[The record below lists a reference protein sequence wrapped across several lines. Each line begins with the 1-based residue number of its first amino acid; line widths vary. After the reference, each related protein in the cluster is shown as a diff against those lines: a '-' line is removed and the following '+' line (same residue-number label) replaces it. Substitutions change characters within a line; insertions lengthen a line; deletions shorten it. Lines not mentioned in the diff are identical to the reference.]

1 MEYPLSAVQAAC
13 WFDIE
18 CGHDVGAV
26 SQAVELTGPFDVALF
41 RDCWVALVARHEV
54 LRTTF
59 DARDGVPFQV
69 VLPAR
74 ELDLREHEVAG
85 TEVRDV
91 LERDAAAPFDVR
103 ADPLLR
109 LRVYREHAQRHRE
122 RHRERHWV
130 LVVLHP
136 LVADLPSAAALL
148 AECAELYRTGRALPP
163 PPARYRDF
171 VAWQADFLTGP
182 DAADQLAGL
191 AARFTPAPAPLE
203 LPRGAAGDGAA
214 FATRT
219 MPAATAEALAA
230 LARDTSTTSAVALTT
245 LFQIVLHRYT
255 GQDRIV
261 VGTVLDG
268 RPEPRFARVAGNFA
282 NRVPVDLDLGGD
294 PTFAEVLARGGRA
307 AGVAHAARLVPF
319 SRLVG
324 RVTDRGD
331 SDRSPVCQAVHVH
344 RPAAADLTFG
354 GGLAARPLPAPSAG
368 AAAELVLLTEE
379 TPAGLSLSLWWGAD
393 VPAAGTAA
401 AVLENLEEL
410 AAAVAADPA
419 RPLAKFPLTTARE
432 RRLLA
437 AWNETTHDH
446 DHEPWVPAKFLAV
459 AAERPGAVAL
469 RFAGRSVTYGELARR
484 VNGLA
489 HHLRDRGVGPGA
501 IVGVA
506 VERSPE
512 LVVALLATLAAGA
525 AYLPL
530 DPDYPGERIRFM
542 VEDAR
547 PSLVFTQS
555 HLRARL
561 PAVDVPVAVLD
572 ELAAELVASDDPVP
586 TRVEGDTHAYVI
598 YTSGSTGRPK
608 GVQITHRALRNR
620 IAWTQATFSLTPRD
634 RVLQKTPSSFD
645 VSVWEFFWPLTV
657 GARLVLAA
665 PGGHRDV
672 AYLVEVV
679 RAEAVTTLHFVPSVL
694 RLFLAEP
701 GTARCPSLRRVLC
714 SGEALPPDAVD
725 AFYARM
731 SCELHNLYG
740 PTEATVDVT
749 WWPCRAGETST
760 PIGRPVHN
768 TSIHVLDRA
777 GREVPIGAAGE
788 IHIGGVQVATGYLDR
803 PVLTAARFV
812 PDPFAA
818 DPAARLYR
826 TGDLGRVRHDGA
838 VEYLGRL
845 DHQVKIYGNRVETGE
860 VETRL
865 AAHPAV
871 ADAVVTVAA
880 RDGAVRLDAHVV
892 PAAGATPEP
901 AELLAHLHETLPG
914 YMVPSRIRFLDAL
927 PLTPSGKADRTALAA
942 ADDEP
947 AGHTGPGRP
956 RTPAERT
963 VTRAA
968 ARLLGLPEVRVGD
981 NLFALGGD
989 SMTALRF
996 AAALAGQGLDL
1007 TVADVVRARTFAQ
1020 LAAAA
1025 PPVAAPFSPPTGDA
1039 GRTSVVLRLAGDLDD
1054 RALHAALA
1062 ALETRH
1068 APLRTALAPP
1078 PGAPAAHTLAVHV
1091 RPGAGAFDL
1100 TLDAV
1105 TDRWGMALLAAELV
1119 AAYPRRS
1126 PGPLPAPARGGVPGP
1141 PAVADGL
1148 RARARETGLTGGTVA
1163 LAAHARV
1170 AGLLAGRGEVAV
1182 TLRVDGRPANA
1193 AGDGL
1198 IGDHRRFASVRVDV
1212 LRGTWRDLVRAVA
1225 HASRV
1230 PVAAPVGVVFDHV
1243 DTDIVDVVR
1252 HAAPGQGVELVGWQI
1267 PGPRTTSFDDTAA
1280 VPVLDGEAT
1289 ACLGRVLAAMAADPD
1304 APADTD
1310 LRTDEERRLV
1320 ERVNATARAWPGPV
1334 GAHHAVS
1341 EHARAAPDA
1350 VAVRCGGQE
1359 LTYGELDARAT
1370 AIAARLHDTGL
1381 APGSVVAV
1389 AVAPST
1395 DLPAT
1400 LLAVHRAAGAYLP
1413 AVPGERPDAAVL
1425 VTDRP
1430 DLAPAGVPVLDLA
1443 AVPRAA
1449 PPAPP
1454 GPTAPDAPALVWPD
1468 GVTLTHRALDNARRG
1483 LCARLGW
1490 QGEDEV
1496 LLATTPDQGW
1506 LDLFLPLSTG
1516 GRLDLPTAEEAHD
1529 PDALAGLLAGATTA
1543 LAPGGWWRS
1552 LVDHG
1557 WPGDPALRIV
1567 RTGAGTDRLP
1577 PGLGRVVWRVHGY
1590 PATTFWSTAA
1600 RVEAPGAPD
1609 VGTPLANTT
1618 CHVVGEDGRPVPVG
1632 VPGELVIGGQG
1643 VATAGP
1649 PPVRLPHVAPDR
1661 LYRTGLRVVRG
1672 PDGTLAA
1679 HAGCE

>member
-1 MEYPLSAVQAAC
+1 MEYPLSAEQAAH

-18 CGHDVGAV
+18 CGHDVAAV
-26 SQAVELTGPFDVALF
+26 SQAVELRGPFDVTTF
-41 RDCWVALVARHEV
+41 RRCWAALVARHDV

-69 VLPAR
+69 VLSAR
-74 ELDLREHEVAG
+74 ELDLREREVPAG
-85 TEVRDV
+85 EVRDA

-103 ADPLLR
+103 TDPLLR
-109 LRVYREHAQRHRE
+109 VRVYREHAR
-122 RHRERHWV
+122 RHWI

-148 AECAELYRTGRALPP
+148 AECAELYRTGRALPEP
-163 PPARYRDF
+163 AARYRDF
-171 VAWQADFLTGP
+171 VAWQADFLSGP

-191 AARFTPAPAPLE
+191 AAGFTPLPAPLE
-203 LPRGAAGDGAA
+203 LPRGAAPDGAGGVN
-214 FATRT
+214 RT
-219 MPAATAEALAA
+219 ITAAVAEGLAA
-230 LARDTSTTSAVALTT
+230 LARDNSTTCAVALTA

-255 GQDRIV
+255 GQDRVV
-261 VGTVLDG
+261 VGSVLDG
-268 RPEPRFARVAGNFA
+268 RPAPRFDPVAGSFA
-282 NRVPVDLDLGGD
+282 NRVPVDLDLAGD
-294 PTFAEVLARGGRA
+294 PTFTDVLVRGGRA
-307 AGVAHAARLVPF
+307 ADMADTARLVPF
-319 SRLVG
+319 GHLVG
-324 RVTDRGD
+324 RVADRGD
-331 SDRSPVCQAVHVH
+331 ADRSPVCQAVHVH
-344 RPAAADLTFG
+344 GRAVADLAFG
-354 GGLAARPLPAPSAG
+354 GGLVARPLPAPSAG
-368 AAAELVLLTEE
+368 ATAELVLRTEE
-379 TPAGLSLSLWWGAD
+379 TLAGLSLSLWWGAG
-393 VPAAGTAA
+393 VLASGTAA
-401 AVLENLEEL
+401 AMLENLDEL
-410 AAAVAADPA
+410 AAAVVADPG
-419 RPLAKFPLTTARE
+419 RPLAKFPLATARE
-432 RRLLA
+432 RQLMA
-437 AWNETTHDH
+437 AWNETAHDH
-446 DHEPWVPAKFLAV
+446 EHEPWVPEKFLAV
-459 AAERPGAVAL
+459 AGERPDAVAL
-469 RFAGRSVTYGELARR
+469 RFEGRSVTYGELARR

-530 DPDYPGERIRFM
+530 DPDYPAERIRFM
-542 VEDAR
+542 VADAR

-561 PAVDVPVAVLD
+561 PGVDVPVVVLD
-572 ELAAELVASDDPVP
+572 EPSAGLAVADDPVP
-586 TRVEGDTHAYVI
+586 TTVEGDTHAYVI

-672 AYLVEVV
+672 AYLAEVI
-679 RAEAVTTLHFVPSVL
+679 RAEAVTTVHFVPSVL

-701 GTARCPSLRRVLC
+701 GAARCPSLRRVLC

-725 AFYARM
+725 AFHARM

-749 WWPCRAGETST
+749 WWPCRAGEPST

-768 TSIHVLDRA
+768 TSIHVL
-777 GREVPIGAAGE
+777 GRTGHEVPVGAAGE

-812 PDPFAA
+812 PDPFST

-826 TGDLGRVRHDGA
+826 TGDLGRFRHDGA

-892 PAAGATPEP
+892 PAAGAAPEP
-901 AELLAHLHETLPG
+901 AELLAHLHQTLPG
-914 YMVPSRIRFLDAL
+914 YMVPSRVRFLDAL

-942 ADDEP
+942 AAHEP
-947 AGHTGPGRP
+947 AGHAGVLGRP
-956 RTPAERT
+956 RTPAERA
-963 VTRAA
+963 VARVAA
-968 ARLLGLPEVRVGD
+968 TLLGPPEVRVTD

-996 AAALAGQGLDL
+996 SAALVGQGLDL

-1025 PPVAAPFSPPTGDA
+1025 PPVRTRFSPPAGDA
-1039 GRTSVVLRLAGDLDD
+1039 GRTGVVLRLAGGLDD
-1054 RALHAALA
+1054 QALRAALA
-1062 ALETRH
+1062 ALEARH
-1068 APLRTALAPP
+1068 ARLRTALTPPP
-1078 PGAPAAHTLAVHV
+1078 PGSLGTDTLYVHV
-1091 RPGAGAFDL
+1091 RPGGDAFDL

-1105 TDRWGMALLAAELV
+1105 ADRWGMALLAAELV
-1119 AAYPRRS
+1119 AEFTTRS
-1126 PGPLPAPARGGVPGP
+1126 PGPLPTPARGGVPVP
-1141 PAVADGL
+1141 TAVADGL
-1148 RARARETGLTGGTVA
+1148 RALAREAGVTVGTVA

-1170 AGLLAGRGEVAV
+1170 AGLLSGRGEVTV
-1182 TLRVDGRPANA
+1182 TLAVDGRPANA

-1198 IGDHRRFASVRVDV
+1198 VGDHRRFASVHVDV
-1212 LRGTWRDLVRAVA
+1212 RRGTWRDLVRAVA
-1225 HASRV
+1225 HAPRV
-1230 PVAAPVGVVFDHV
+1230 PVTEPAAAVFDHI
-1243 DTDIVDVVR
+1243 DTDIADVVR
-1252 HAAPGQGVELVGWQI
+1252 QAAPGQGVELVGWQL
-1267 PGPRTTSFDDTAA
+1267 PGPRTTSFDDTSV
-1280 VPVLDGEAT
+1280 VPVLDGEA
-1289 ACLGRVLAAMAADPD
+1289 ADRLGHVLAVMAADPD
-1304 APADTD
+1304 GPADTD
-1310 LRTDEERRLV
+1310 LRTDEERRLA
-1320 ERVNATARAWPGPV
+1320 ERVNATGRAWPGPV

-1350 VAVRCGGQE
+1350 VAVRCGEQE

-1370 AIAARLHDTGL
+1370 AIAAHLRDTGL
-1381 APGSVVAV
+1381 TPGSVVAV
-1389 AVAPST
+1389 AVTPST

-1400 LLAVHRAAGAYLP
+1400 LLAVHRAACAYLP
-1413 AVPGERPDAAVL
+1413 AVPGERSGAAVL
-1425 VTDRP
+1425 ITDRP
-1430 DLAPAGVPVLDLA
+1430 DLAPAGGPVLDLA
-1443 AVPRAA
+1443 GVPRAA

-1454 GPTAPDAPALVWPD
+1454 EPTAPGTPALVWPD
-1468 GVTLTHRALDNARRG
+1468 GVTLTQRALDNARRG

-1506 LDLFLPLSTG
+1506 QDLFLPLATG
-1516 GRLDLPTAEEAHD
+1516 GRLDLPAAEEAGD

-1552 LVDHG
+1552 LVDSG

-1567 RTGAGTDRLP
+1567 HTGAGTDRLP
-1577 PGLGRVVWRVHGY
+1577 PGLGRVVWRVHGF
-1590 PATTFWSTAA
+1590 PATAFWSTAA
-1600 RVEAPGAPD
+1600 RVDRPGAPD

-1618 CHVVGEDGRPVPVG
+1618 CHVVGEDGWPAPVG

-1643 VATAGP
+1643 VATAGT
-1649 PPVRLPHVAPDR
+1649 PPVPLPHVAPDR
-1661 LYRTGLRVVRG
+1661 LYRTGMRVVLG

-1679 HAGCE
+1679 HAGGE